1 MKLTIAALVLAT
13 IICGSNGASASY
25 LLSPGATPEERE
37 RYDLYHTQLNEFH
50 TGQSVNA
57 TTRPTGAGS
66 RRSKAPHVHST
77 NAAHDVHVSGRYVG
91 SDPDPRIR
99 NSLQREG
106 GWMSW

>member
-1 MKLTIAALVLAT
+1 MKLTIAALALAT

-50 TGQSVNA
+50 TGQSSNA
-57 TTRPTGAGS
+57 TTRLSRSGS
-66 RRSKAPHVHST
+66 RPSKTPHAHST
-77 NAAHDVHVSGRYVG
+77 NPAHDVHVGGRYVG

-99 NSLQREG
+99 NSLEREG
-106 GWMSW
+106 GWVNW